1 MTPPYGLNHQYR
13 GNTFHKIGKR
23 LHEYHN
29 HAFNLSQLYMEVE
42 KIFFLILYTT
52 TLAPPLVWTPYPR
65 VMNITSLVECFMD
78 IITMNFFPKCV
89 GVLKKFLNS
98 WSYLTYLAL
107 SMRSQDRTVPETFNF
122 PIFPG
127 VHLVFTVCLPCVHL
141 RSLLRCLSSTQKA
154 LNMRLTFIQR
164 LLIVELHNITF
175 SLITIPTC
183 S

>member
-42 KIFFLILYTT
+42 KNFFFIILYTT

-78 IITMNFFPKCV
+78 IITMHFFPKCV

-127 VHLVFTVCLPCVHL
+127 VHRVFTVCLLCVHL
-141 RSLLRCLSSTQKA
+141 RSLLRS
-154 LNMRLTFIQR
+154 
-164 LLIVELHNITF
+164 V
-175 SLITIPTC
+175 
-183 S
+183 